1 MAKNKKME
9 PAKAGTEGRA
19 NSGRFQ
25 KGTSGNPKGGNSA
38 TKHNKALKAAFDKAI
53 TEKDIKAVVAKMILQ
68 ARKGDA
74 AARRDMFDRLW
85 GRPAQPIVGDNDGAP
100 IEIII
105 SERKPKNK

>member
-1 MAKNKKME
+1 MATNKKKQ
-9 PAKAGTEGRA
+9 PAKADVARR
-19 NSGRFQ
+19 NNGRFL

-38 TKHNKALKAAFDKAI
+38 TRHNKALKAAFDKAI
-53 TEKDIKAVVAKMILQ
+53 TEEDIKAVVAKMILQ

-85 GRPAQPIVGDNDGAP
+85 GRPAQPIVGDEGLP

-105 SERKPKNK
+105 SERKPKK